1 MCARVCVLLLP
12 VCFIIKNQ
20 RAQFQTD
27 EWVDLSLS
35 LSLSIP
41 PSLPLT
47 LTLLS
52 YLTLHPSAHAENLTV
67 PLQLTIMCG
76 IFKGEW
82 KQ

>member
-1 MCARVCVLLLP
+1 MHVCVLLLA

-35 LSLSIP
+35 LYL
-41 PSLPLT
+41 SLPLT

-52 YLTLHPSAHAENLTV
+52 YLTLHPPAHAENLTV

-76 IFKGEW
+76 IFKGER